1 MEDFEMFEESQMLEQ
16 NIDINFM
23 LESSREQNTQNSDN
37 HFISETSRVS
47 CGKAFTIIKD
57 KTLCRSWLAVSQDP
71 ITGNSQTMAI
81 FWERVLVYFNS
92 QLSSESNRNRISLSH
107 RWSVMQKAINKFCDF
122 LEQIQLKQQS
132 ETTETDMVTEAK
144 RIYHAIQKKHF
155 TFDTC
160 WDILR
165 RSCKW
170 DEFRSKRSTQH
181 ADPCSNL
188 ATEFEASQSNQN
200 NAVHEQRPNT
210 STRPIGTKAAKE
222 KLKNQ
227 TTHDSRFDEMA
238 ANQSKIVEVLST
250 ISARTIERDEQKAI
264 DREQKAAERRRRA
277 EDREEQLKLLY
288 MMNEREQR
296 NEDHKIMSMNMTI
309 LNPIQRAYYEDL

>member
-1 MEDFEMFEESQMLEQ
+1 M
-16 NIDINFM
+16 
-23 LESSREQNTQNSDN
+23 
-37 HFISETSRVS
+37 V
-47 CGKAFTIIKD
+47 
-57 KTLCRSWLAVSQDP
+57 
-71 ITGNSQTMAI
+71 I
-81 FWERVLVYFNS
+81 FWERVLVNFNS
-92 QLSSESNRNRISLSH
+92 QLSGESNRNRISLSH
-107 RWSVMQKAINKFCDF
+107 RWSAMQKAINKFCGF
-122 LEQIQLKQQS
+122 LEQIQLRQQS
-132 ETTETDMVTEAK
+132 GTTEADM
-144 RIYHAIQKKHF
+144 RMYHAIQKKHF

-170 DEFRSKRSTQH
+170 DEFRTQSKKSTQH
-181 ADPCSNL
+181 AYLCSNPPIGESD
-188 ATEFEASQSNQN
+188 AFQSNQN
-200 NAVHEQRPNT
+200 NVLHEEPSNP

-264 DREQKAAERRRRA
+264 DRDQKAADRRRRA
-277 EDREEQLKLLY
+277 EDREEQLKLLS

-296 NEDHKIMSMNMTI
+296 NEDHKIMSMAMTN
-309 LNPIQRAYYEDL
+309 LNPMQRAYYEDLQRQILFRTTNRLP

>member
-1 MEDFEMFEESQMLEQ
+1 
-16 NIDINFM
+16 
-23 LESSREQNTQNSDN
+23 
-37 HFISETSRVS
+37 
-47 CGKAFTIIKD
+47 
-57 KTLCRSWLAVSQDP
+57 
-71 ITGNSQTMAI
+71 MAI

-92 QLSSESNRNRISLSH
+92 QLSSESNRNLISLSH
-107 RWSVMQKAINKFCDF
+107 RWSVMQKTINKFCGF
-122 LEQIQLKQQS
+122 LEQHQLRQQS
-132 ETTETDMVTEAK
+132 GTTEADMVTEAK
-144 RIYHAIQKKHF
+144 RMYHVIQKKHF
-155 TFDTC
+155 TFDIC

-170 DEFRSKRSTQH
+170 DEFQSKRTTQH
-181 ADPCSNL
+181 ADPCFNL
-188 ATEFEASQSNQN
+188 PTEFDASQSNQN
-200 NAVHEQRPNT
+200 NVVHEQPSNT

-238 ANQSKIVEVLST
+238 ANQSKIVEVLSS

-277 EDREEQLKLLY
+277 EDREEQLKLLS

-296 NEDHKIMSMNMTI
+296 NEDHKIMSMDMTI
-309 LNPIQRAYYEDL
+309 LNPMQRAYYEGLQRQILFPSTSRLP